1 MLDKLY
7 MMVLVQISMDGL
19 IGYLI
24 NIGLNLMIELLNL
37 DVGMEVH
44 GQIIEIGYQR
54 ISR

>member
-1 MLDKLY
+1 
-7 MMVLVQISMDGL
+7 MVLVQINMDGL

-24 NIGLNLMIELLNL
+24 NISLSLMIKLLNL

-44 GQIIEIGYQR
+44 GLIIEIGYQR